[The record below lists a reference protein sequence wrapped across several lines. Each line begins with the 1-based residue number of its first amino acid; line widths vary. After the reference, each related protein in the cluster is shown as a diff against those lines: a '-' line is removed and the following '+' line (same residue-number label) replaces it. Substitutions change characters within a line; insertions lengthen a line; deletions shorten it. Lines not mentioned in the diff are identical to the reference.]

1 MSTGLESL
9 ELALTECMD
18 GEEAE
23 IADITVDSSLA
34 TRLRELGLISGGIVR
49 VARQG
54 SPMIL
59 EIGTARVCL
68 RGEEAAR
75 ITVRVPAF
83 PEQKAAVVGSSVV
96 APKRLAQRPE
106 WA

>member
-1 MSTGLESL
+1 MRTSVEAM
-9 ELALTECMD
+9 EVALTDCMA

-23 IADITVDSSLA
+23 IADFSADSGLA
-34 TRLRELGLISGGIVR
+34 GRLRELGLVSGSVVR

-59 EIGTARVCL
+59 EIGEARVCL

-75 ITVRVPAF
+75 ITVRVPVF
-83 PEQKAAVVGSSVV
+83 PEGLAVVAG
-96 APKRLAQRPE
+96 APAPTRLTEQTE